1 MRARRSTFFPFSL
14 KSGLGPGLLILTLLS
29 VILLTQAR
37 ALTIQ
42 SVTAPDDAEQAPPD
56 LTATAIEWEDLT
68 PPLSDDARQAVKLL
82 NEEFD
87 RLSREE
93 AEKLIEIVAENGNEV
108 ISRFDGSKVSI
119 RGYLV
124 PLDFSTK
131 KATEFVLVP
140 FLGACIHVPPPPP
153 NQIILVSYDTGIPMQ
168 EIEDVIFHAFT
179 VTGILN
185 SKPQETELAQVGYAM
200 TATRIDRLKL

>member
-1 MRARRSTFFPFSL
+1 M
-14 KSGLGPGLLILTLLS
+14 
-29 VILLTQAR
+29 
-37 ALTIQ
+37 
-42 SVTAPDDAEQAPPD
+42 TAPDDAEQAPPD

-153 NQIILVSYDTGIPMQ
+153 SSEGDRSIEWARLGLRLPPPGQSGALGRSMGGAPRGSAHPPLPGGLGQPRPARDDASADPGPSASATGADPGDAR
-168 EIEDVIFHAFT
+168 ERAGCTYHAST
-179 VTGILN
+179 SGRPGRPAAAV
-185 SKPQETELAQVGYAM
+185 
-200 TATRIDRLKL
+200 